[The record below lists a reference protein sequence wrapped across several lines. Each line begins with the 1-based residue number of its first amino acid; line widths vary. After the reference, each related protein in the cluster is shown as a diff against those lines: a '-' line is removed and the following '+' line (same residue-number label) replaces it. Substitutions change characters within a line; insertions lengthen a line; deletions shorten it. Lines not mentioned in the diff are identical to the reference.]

1 MAQKTRSTAEE
12 TTAQQGNTLP
22 PIKRCRC
29 LRMLAGIAAI
39 EQAPQD

>member
-12 TTAQQGNTLP
+12 STTQQGNALP
-22 PIKRCRC
+22 PIVRCWC